1 VLDRL
6 LLPPRPL
13 AALAPE
19 EQPAPALAEAQQA
32 ALPSSVRADLRW
44 VHP

>member
-1 VLDRL
+1 MLDRL

-13 AALAPE
+13 AAPDPE
-19 EQPAPALAEAQQA
+19 EQPAPAPAEAQQA
-32 ALPSSVRADLRW
+32 ALTSVRADLRR

>member
-1 VLDRL
+1 VLDRP

-13 AALAPE
+13 AAHDPE
-19 EQPAPALAEAQQA
+19 EQLAPAEAQQA
-32 ALPSSVRADLRW
+32 ALTSVRADLRR